1 MGLTAEEI
9 TDLGRWYSVQ
19 FASPEIAKVA
29 MDRYRRYLERQA
41 VQP

>member
-9 TDLGRWYSVQ
+9 TDLGLWP
-19 FASPEIAKVA
+19 FIAFGSPKAREAAIE
-29 MDRYRRYLERQA
+29 RYQRYLERQA